1 MQPNHYAYNPQLY
14 TLSQPEESLNLRVE
28 EEGRTPERRV
38 GRKKIKIEYIQDK
51 SRRHITFS
59 KRKAGIMKKV
69 FFFFFFGFLE
79 TLSLFAQDPI

>member
-1 MQPNHYAYNPQLY
+1 MQPNHYAYHPQLY
-14 TLSQPEESLNLRVE
+14 TLSQPEESLNPRVE
-28 EEGRTPERRV
+28 DEGRTPERRV

-69 FFFFFFGFLE
+69 FVCFLE